1 MSYDLWVDEVLGG
14 TFATLGDAIA
24 AADIEAPGSYITV
37 EWITGETRNIL
48 LCRDGADRPML
59 LTEEPA

>member
-14 TFATLGDAIA
+14 TFGTLGDAIA
-24 AADIEAPGSYITV
+24 AADEATGSHITV
-37 EWITGETRNIL
+37 EWVTGETRNIL
-48 LCRDGADRPML
+48 TCRDGVDRPML

>member
-1 MSYDLWVDEVLGG
+1 MSYDLWVDEVLTG

-24 AADIEAPGSYITV
+24 AADEATGGYITV
-37 EWITGETRNIL
+37 EWISGETRNIL
-48 LCRDGADRPML
+48 LCRDGVDRPMT

>member
-24 AADIEAPGSYITV
+24 AADEATGSQITV
-37 EWITGETRNIL
+37 EWITGETLNIL
-48 LCRDGADRPML
+48 TCRNGVDRPML
-59 LTEEPA
+59 LTEEPV